1 MNHITPIFHNKY
13 FWLPIIALIGIT
25 TFYSW
30 IQDLNLAEKTIKMFT
45 NTHVSP
51 RFDVQ
56 YGSIMTLPFSS
67 SISVSWIRLQ
77 EKGKEAD
84 FFIANNIKISKN
96 LLETTSPHLEK
107 NVTINAESFSLN
119 VNNYVKWFNDDP
131 IRFETISM
139 PVKGALRYAHD
150 YDQKTD
156 TYDVHSTVEIY
167 PSRVFTLKAKTKG
180 INSAARGLVTA
191 DNFAYNTIM
200 WHLTQ
205 IKPDECSLKI
215 NHLDLKKQG
224 IIPSSFSMQCRP
236 KQ

>member
-1 MNHITPIFHNKY
+1 MNHKNAIFYKKY
-13 FWLPIIALIGIT
+13 FWLPIIALVGIA
-25 TFYSW
+25 TFCYWIYS
-30 IQDLNLAEKTIKMFT
+30 LNVAERTIKTFT
-45 NTHVSP
+45 NTHVAP
-51 RFDVQ
+51 LFDIQ
-56 YGSIMTLPFSS
+56 YGNVMTLPFSD

-84 FFIANNIKISKN
+84 FFVANNVQISKN
-96 LLETTSPHLEK
+96 LLDATSPHLEK
-107 NVTINAESFSLN
+107 NVTINAEFFSLN
-119 VNNYVKWFNDDP
+119 ISNYAEWFNDDP
-131 IRFETISM
+131 IRFATIGM
-139 PVKGALRYAHD
+139 PVLGSLSYAHD

-156 TYDVHSTVEIY
+156 VYEVKSKIDIN

-180 INSAARGLVTA
+180 INSAARGLVSA